1 MSATLIQLLT
11 EREIAIRQ
19 TVTIITAK
27 YKIDPVEAQQ
37 LLDWM
42 LVQGPLPPTAC
53 SDSPVEQH
61 QNMEGFWRGDEW
73 INE

>member
-19 TVTIITAK
+19 TVTIMTAK
-27 YKIDPVEAQQ
+27 YQIDRVEAQQ
-37 LLDWM
+37 FLDWM
-42 LVQGPLPPTAC
+42 LEQRPLSPTGC
-53 SDSPVEQH
+53 SESPVEQH
-61 QNMEGFWRGDEW
+61 QNMDGFWRGDEW